1 MTLSVSSR
9 IPSGQPLPRPPKD
22 EHEHAEVGLANAR
35 SKEEA
40 IAGAAEPK
48 QALPERSVGQQ
59 HHPDADK
66 KQTE

>member
-1 MTLSVSSR
+1 MPATAS
-9 IPSGQPLPRPPKD
+9 PPKD

-40 IAGAAEPK
+40 IAGAADAAEPK